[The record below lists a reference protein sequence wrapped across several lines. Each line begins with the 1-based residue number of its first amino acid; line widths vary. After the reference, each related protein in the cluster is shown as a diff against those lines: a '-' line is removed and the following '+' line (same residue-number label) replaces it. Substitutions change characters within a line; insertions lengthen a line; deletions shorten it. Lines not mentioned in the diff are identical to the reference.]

1 MVSYIRRAQ
10 RPQWSLTALI
20 VGINV
25 AVYLLLQ
32 LFAIY
37 VHFNPDSSL
46 EGVFESF
53 FVLSPQRLVENAPL
67 YAITLLTSMFTHVL
81 FTHLLVNMV
90 SLFFVGSFVERLI
103 GKRRYFWLYM
113 ISGLV
118 AGLSF
123 VVFAY
128 VGSAFSWG
136 TSVFGAVDAG
146 AVGASGALF
155 GIAGLLAMLLPRLRV
170 LVFFVIPMPMWG
182 AMILL
187 IAGLWI
193 VSIAVGLPVGNT
205 AHLGGLIV
213 GLIYGWYLRTKYSK
227 KVAML
232 GRMFQ

>member
-1 MVSYIRRAQ
+1 MVSSMRRVQ
-10 RPQWSLTALI
+10 RFRWSLTAII
-20 VGINV
+20 VGINI
-25 AVYLLLQ
+25 AIYLLLQ
-32 LFAIY
+32 IFAVYI
-37 VHFNPDSSL
+37 HFNPDSTLASA
-46 EGVFESF
+46 FESF

-123 VVFAY
+123 VIFAY
-128 VGSAFSWG
+128 IGSAFSWG
-136 TSVFGAVDAG
+136 ATVFGAINAG

-182 AMILL
+182 AMVLL
-187 IAGLWI
+187 IGGLWI

-205 AHLGGLIV
+205 AHLGGLVV